1 VWKEKE
7 QGREGGRERDK
18 EEEGRERGKERERD
32 GEIEFALSGTA
43 QTPST
48 QQADAGQPRLQSDLG
63 VGDVARFVCCL
74 PSMPLATEVWR
85 LGWED
90 QKFRVSEVAQWV
102 RAPQPTLMT

>member
-1 VWKEKE
+1 
-7 QGREGGRERDK
+7 
-18 EEEGRERGKERERD
+18 
-32 GEIEFALSGTA
+32 
-43 QTPST
+43 
-48 QQADAGQPRLQSDLG
+48 